1 MGLAFGL
8 AIFEE
13 APMTVAAG
21 SAPAIGFV
29 ADPVLLKAIV
39 HGVDSA
45 LVMCNT
51 AVRCVGVSA
60 IPNRDPGSVTGL
72 IGVHGEVSGFLTV
85 NMSEKMAVT
94 LVSGLLQDQFTALS
108 HEILDGVGEITNILA
123 GGVKNALTNTPWGF
137 RHVTVPSV
145 IVGQNYQIAYAKGL
159 QYLAATF
166 EQQDPSPL
174 LFADRILQVA
184 ISLIKL

>member
-1 MGLAFGL
+1 
-8 AIFEE
+8 
-13 APMTVAAG
+13 MTVAASCA
-21 SAPAIGFV
+21 SATGFV

-60 IPNRDPGSVTGL
+60 IPSRDPGSVTGL
-72 IGVHGEVSGFLTV
+72 IGVHGEVSGFITV
-85 NMSEKMAVT
+85 NMSEKMAVS

-166 EQQDPSPL
+166 EQQGPSPL